1 VKYDRRRKVFVV
13 RLGGPGRP
21 VLIAKDLFLME
32 QFLDMLEN
40 R

>member
-1 VKYDRRRKVFVV
+1 MV
-13 RLGGPGRP
+13 RLGGPGHP
-21 VLIAKDLFLME
+21 VLIAKDLFLLE